1 MAHHHHQSTQ
11 ATDASAPQADLATGT
26 TAAPASLPPAVG
38 SLGLALAGG
47 WVVFVLL
54 ILIAFNTAL
63 KRRNWRVTSVS
74 KAFGQMWGWLVLFL
88 FFIAP
93 FGLGLAVPLGM
104 QGARLLAPL
113 HLPPVVS
120 VGLSVIVAGVLLA
133 GLAGQIGAAI
143 FMHKNRPRTSE
154 PHRGAHV
161 VSGAQWQ
168 KNTADWRDKAAK
180 TGAATPVRFAGCGI
194 SFADETKHFLAM
206 GTTGS
211 GKSAALRRL
220 LADAGARGDRAI
232 IADPDGGF
240 VARFYDPARGDLIL
254 NPLDARSVRWS
265 PIAECASPYQA
276 DELARAIIPDTGG
289 NDSQWTNYART
300 LLAAILRQGKAAGLT
315 DAGEV
320 HQLMVSAPVDELRVL
335 LGGTAAAPFL
345 AEGSEKMF
353 AGTRSTAADA
363 VRGLEYIS
371 DGPPGEPF
379 SVSEWARSGG
389 PGWLFLPYQAD
400 QIAALRGLIAAWMR
414 LAIFATMSRGEGD
427 SRTWFVVDELDA
439 LGKIEGLADALQ
451 RLRKFGGRCALG
463 FQSIGPLASIYG
475 DGIAAALVENTGTKL
490 ILRCSASEGGGTA
503 RFASDVIGQRDVWR
517 QSTNSGTQTHLQG
530 VNQSQGSSLSLATES
545 AVLASEIEKLADL
558 NGYLRSPSVEYW
570 ARVAFMH
577 DGLQQHAAPYVPF
590 PVRPA

>member
-1 MAHHHHQSTQ
+1 MAHHHHQR
-11 ATDASAPQADLATGT
+11 APAADASAPQADLATGT

-38 SLGLALAGG
+38 SLGLAMAGG

-54 ILIAFNTAL
+54 ILVAFNAAL

-74 KAFGQMWGWLVLFL
+74 RAFGQMWGWLVLFL
-88 FFIAP
+88 FFIP
-93 FGLGLAVPLGM
+93 PLGLGLGVSLGM
-104 QGARLLAPL
+104 QGARLLEPL
-113 HLPPVVS
+113 HLAPALS
-120 VGLSVIVAGVLLA
+120 VGAAVIAVALVLA
-133 GLAGQIGAAI
+133 ALAGQIGAAI

-168 KNTADWRDKAAK
+168 KNTANWRVQAAK

-240 VARFYDPARGDLIL
+240 VARFYDPARGDVIL

-320 HQLMVSAPVDELRVL
+320 HQLMVSAPVAELRVL
-335 LGGTAAAPFL
+335 LAGTAAAPFL

-389 PGWLFLPYQAD
+389 RGWLFLPYQAD

-503 RFASDVIGQRDVWR
+503 RFASDVIGQRDVCKR
-517 QSTNSGTQTHLQG
+517 C
-530 VNQSQGSSLSLATES
+530 SQAT
-545 AVLASEIEKLADL
+545 ALM
-558 NGYLRSPSVEYW
+558 G
-570 ARVAFMH
+570 
-577 DGLQQHAAPYVPF
+577 AA
-590 PVRPA
+590 

>member
-1 MAHHHHQSTQ
+1 MAHHHHQT
-11 ATDASAPQADLATGT
+11 TPQTVGAETPQSDMAAGT
-26 TAAPASLPPAVG
+26 TATPASLPAAAAN
-38 SLGLALAGG
+38 LELAIAGG
-47 WVVFVLL
+47 WAVFLL
-54 ILIAFNTAL
+54 LMLIAFYSAL

-74 KAFGQMWGWLVLFL
+74 RAFGQMWKWLVLFFL
-88 FFIAP
+88 VGQF
-93 FGLGLAVPLGM
+93 LAVPLGM
-104 QGARLLAPL
+104 LGAQLLAPL
-113 HLPPVVS
+113 HLPNLVS
-120 VGLSVIVAGVLLA
+120 LGLSLIVATIVLA
-133 GLAGQIGAAI
+133 ALAGQVGAAI
-143 FMHKNRPRTSE
+143 FMDKNKPRTST

-161 VSGAQWQ
+161 APGAQWQ

-211 GKSAALRRL
+211 GKSAALRGL

-240 VARFYDPARGDLIL
+240 VARFYDSARGDLIL

-265 PIAECASPYQA
+265 PIAECASSYQA

-289 NDSQWTNYART
+289 HDSQWTNYART
-300 LLAAILRQGKAAGLT
+300 LLAAVLRQGKAAGLT
-315 DAGEV
+315 DAREV
-320 HQLMVSAPVDELRVL
+320 YRLMVSAPVEDLREML
-335 LGGTAAAPFL
+335 AGTAAEPFL
-345 AEGSEKMF
+345 AEGSERMF

-363 VRGLEYIS
+363 MRGLDYVS
-371 DGPPGEPF
+371 DGPPGAPF

-389 PGWLFLPYQAD
+389 RGWLFLPYQAD
-400 QIAALRGLIAAWMR
+400 QISSLRGLIAAWMR

-475 DGIAAALVENTGTKL
+475 EGIAAALVENTGTKL

-503 RFASDVIGQRDVWR
+503 RFASEVIGQREVWR
-517 QSTNSGTQTHLQG
+517 QSTNSGTQINISS
-530 VNQSQGSSLSLATES
+530 VNQSHGSSLALATEA
-545 AVLASEIEKLADL
+545 AVLPSEIEKLADL
-558 NGYLRSPSVEYW
+558 NGYLRSPSTQFW
-570 ARVAFMH
+570 ARVAFVH
-577 DGLQQHAAPYVPF
+577 DGLKQHTAPYVPY
-590 PVRPA
+590 PLRPAG

>member
-1 MAHHHHQSTQ
+1 M
-11 ATDASAPQADLATGT
+11 
-26 TAAPASLPPAVG
+26 
-38 SLGLALAGG
+38 AGG

-54 ILIAFNTAL
+54 ILIAFNVAL

-74 KAFGQMWGWLVLFL
+74 KAFGQMWGWLLLFL
-88 FFIAP
+88 VLIAP
-93 FGLGLAVPLGM
+93 MGLGLGVSLGLR
-104 QGARLLAPL
+104 GARLLEPL
-113 HLPPVVS
+113 HLAPALS
-120 VGLSVIVAGVLLA
+120 VGAAVIAVALVLA
-133 GLAGQIGAAI
+133 ALAGQIGAAI
-143 FMHKNRPRTSE
+143 FMHKNRPRTNV

-161 VSGAQWQ
+161 APGAQWQ

-180 TGAATPVRFAGCGI
+180 TGAATPVRFAGCAI
-194 SFADETKHFLAM
+194 SFTDETKHFLAM

-240 VARFYDPARGDLIL
+240 VARFYDPARGDVIL

-320 HQLMVSAPVDELRVL
+320 HQLMVSAPVAELRVL
-335 LGGTAAAPFL
+335 LAGTAAAPFL

-363 VRGLEYIS
+363 VRGLEYVS

-389 PGWLFLPYQAD
+389 RGWLFLPYQAD

-517 QSTNSGTQTHLQG
+517 QSTNSGTQTHIQG

-570 ARVAFMH
+570 ARVGFMH
-577 DGLQQHAAPYVPF
+577 DGLKQHTAPYVPYS
-590 PVRPA
+590 VRPAA